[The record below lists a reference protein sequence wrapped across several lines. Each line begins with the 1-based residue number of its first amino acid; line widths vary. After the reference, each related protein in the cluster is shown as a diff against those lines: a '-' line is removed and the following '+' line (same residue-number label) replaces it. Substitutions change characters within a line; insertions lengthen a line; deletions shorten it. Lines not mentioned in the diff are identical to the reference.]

1 MTSLA
6 DHGLMSSSKTCQ
18 VPMWNWLENER
29 CGGQQPAHCRA
40 VHWHK
45 RRFTKHK
52 PANRSMFHRS
62 SLTKTADENT
72 RTFRAATLAVAS
84 TCSRL
89 KTFAGRG
96 CICRAQAL
104 DSSVALAE
112 WVFLNDLGLLSKNS
126 FLIPHMF
133 VLAVA
138 LSPKL
143 VRPHL
148 CHVWLHGNCVGRSC

>member
-45 RRFTKHK
+45 RHFTKHK
-52 PANRSMFHRS
+52 PAKPMDVPSRQLNR
-62 SLTKTADENT
+62 
-72 RTFRAATLAVAS
+72 AVQGS
-84 TCSRL
+84 NLGSGQYVL

-96 CICRAQAL
+96 CICRAQVL
-104 DSSVALAE
+104 DSLVALAE
-112 WVFLNDLGLLSKNS
+112 WAFFNDLGLLSKNS
-126 FLIPHMF
+126 LLIPHMF